1 MSGRDR
7 GAGGAGRPHGAAGR
21 GGSRAGDERDGLES
35 PLLRASEDS
44 EEDAA
49 ESSGEARA
57 GAGGTR
63 TRVIVEDEDDDD
75 DPHDPR
81 SSRIPRGPDASTR
94 GGLSHRE
101 AALRLRRFG
110 PNEPP
115 PARDDRL
122 TRVVSRATWRSP
134 AALATWIAIACELS
148 RALAHYRSDARDD
161 AAAAS
166 SPDDQQSD
174 ALSRFR
180 YGADR
185 EPTWVALLGLLA
197 VQALNA
203 LCAWAAETRVHKH
216 AAWMR
221 NVLHLER
228 TVRVI
233 RDGEPRR
240 VSTREV
246 VPGDVVRVRVGD
258 VVPADVRIIPGDG
271 TIPGVILVGVPTLG
285 TVGHARWFAWTRG
298 AAGGE
303 GSIVVL
309 AAGDAVAAGSTIVS
323 GEATCVVTATGANI
337 HWVDDDVTRRHGA
350 SQGATNEGNPLT
362 RSDPS
367 SSSSMDAGVSESS
380 FVVNVSAA
388 FVCVTLCAV
397 LYAWDSYVDVD
408 GAPTDGG
415 FFGAAALAAALFAT
429 AASVSHDSVVN
440 GPTHMAIRTL
450 ARRGTAVTRRVFAVH
465 ALAEMDAVLVDE
477 RVVRTAG
484 TCGVG
489 SSSEGGL
496 ELRAVHVT
504 QTGVSPKDVLVA
516 AALSSRWFEAPV
528 DAVDGMILD
537 AVDVAPLSD
546 SYTLNEHALTG
557 GDGGSPRVDRR
568 VSAGSNGGRREHL
581 PNLPRLRR
589 RRRRDVRR
597 RVGRPRRGD
606 AQGGGVR
613 GGGGC
618 GAWR

>member
-7 GAGGAGRPHGAAGR
+7 GAGGAGRPRGAAGR

-174 ALSRFR
+174 TLSRFR

-271 TIPGVILVGVPTLG
+271 LSPDDPGGGADFGDGG
-285 TVGHARWFAWTRG
+285 TRAVVRVDAGS
-298 AAGGE
+298 AGGE

-350 SQGATNEGNPLT
+350 SQGATNEGDPLT
-362 RSDPS
+362 RSVRLLRLRWTPGCQSRPS
-367 SSSSMDAGVSESS
+367 S
-380 FVVNVSAA
+380 
-388 FVCVTLCAV
+388 
-397 LYAWDSYVDVD
+397 
-408 GAPTDGG
+408 
-415 FFGAAALAAALFAT
+415 
-429 AASVSHDSVVN
+429 
-440 GPTHMAIRTL
+440 
-450 ARRGTAVTRRVFAVH
+450 
-465 ALAEMDAVLVDE
+465 
-477 RVVRTAG
+477 
-484 TCGVG
+484 
-489 SSSEGGL
+489 
-496 ELRAVHVT
+496 
-504 QTGVSPKDVLVA
+504 
-516 AALSSRWFEAPV
+516 
-528 DAVDGMILD
+528 
-537 AVDVAPLSD
+537 
-546 SYTLNEHALTG
+546 
-557 GDGGSPRVDRR
+557 
-568 VSAGSNGGRREHL
+568 
-581 PNLPRLRR
+581 
-589 RRRRDVRR
+589 
-597 RVGRPRRGD
+597 
-606 AQGGGVR
+606 
-613 GGGGC
+613 
-618 GAWR
+618 